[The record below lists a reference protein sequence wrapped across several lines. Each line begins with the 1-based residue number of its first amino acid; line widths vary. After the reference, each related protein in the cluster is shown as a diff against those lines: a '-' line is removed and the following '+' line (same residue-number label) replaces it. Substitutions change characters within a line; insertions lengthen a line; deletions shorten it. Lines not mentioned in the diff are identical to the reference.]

1 MGRPAT
7 ASDDAPDDD
16 APRPDPASGE
26 ETERESIVR
35 AIGPKVRRLRQ
46 DGGLSLQQLARRAE
60 VSAAAI
66 HKVERGDMVPT
77 VTTLLKLA
85 AALGRPV
92 GHFVDGDGEPVP
104 VAHLVRAGHRAAEP
118 SLPGVSRSALSG
130 PAERFAMG
138 GTITVV
144 EPGVEIVL
152 EPHSGEDLVVLVEGA
167 LNVVVQDEQYTLGDG
182 DSLHFPA
189 DRLVRCH
196 NPGSVPARAIWVSS
210 RGS

>member
-1 MGRPAT
+1 MGRPVT
-7 ASDDAPDDD
+7 ASDDAPDGARRDQ
-16 APRPDPASGE
+16 
-26 ETERESIVR
+26 ESIVR

-85 AALGRPV
+85 SALDRPV

-104 VAHLVRAGHRAAEP
+104 VAHLTRAGERPAEP

-130 PAERFAMG
+130 PAERFTLG
-138 GTITVV
+138 GTVTVV
-144 EPGVEIVL
+144 GPGVEIVAD
-152 EPHSGEDLVVLVEGA
+152 PHPGEDLVVLFEGV
-167 LNVVVQDEQYTLGDG
+167 LSVSVQDEQYSLDEG
-182 DSLHFPA
+182 DSLHFPS
-189 DRLVRCH
+189 DRPVRAH
-196 NPGSVPARAIWVSS
+196 NPGSVPARAVWVSS
-210 RGS
+210 RGN